1 MAWTISD
8 GTTTVGFAPKAG
20 SITVEYYQTVGVFY
34 PLRGATPF
42 VQAGPQRAATISTP
56 PWIVDDATD
65 RDLLVAL
72 LGSGRVL
79 TLTDDTAGTWQVRP
93 VGAATVTV
101 ADTPDRD
108 VKPRFE
114 VAVELVAVA

>member
-8 GTTTVGFAPKAG
+8 GITTVGFAPKAG
-20 SITVEYYQTVGVFY
+20 TITLDHQQTVGVFY
-34 PLRGATPF
+34 PLRGTVPF

-56 PWIVDDATD
+56 PWVIDDATD
-65 RDLLVAL
+65 RDLLVEM

-79 TLTDDTAGTWQVRP
+79 TLTDDTATAWQVRP
-93 VGAATVTV
+93 VGAVSVSV

-108 VKPRFE
+108 VRPRFE